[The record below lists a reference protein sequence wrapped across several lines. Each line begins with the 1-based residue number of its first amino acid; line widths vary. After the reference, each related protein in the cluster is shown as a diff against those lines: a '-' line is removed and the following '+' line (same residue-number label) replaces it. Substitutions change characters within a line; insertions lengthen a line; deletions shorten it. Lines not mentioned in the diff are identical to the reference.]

1 MMLGSQS
8 RWKVALVFG
17 LAGLALVLVFYNI
30 VWPALRPAAAPEVR
44 AAQPAA
50 SPAPVRAGRRT
61 TESAPQSLDPTL
73 HLALLAAA
81 EGMQYKGS
89 GRNIF
94 RSQVESAPIPKP
106 VAPALTGSAAQ
117 PSQPPINLRFFGFA
131 SRPGEAKRVFLSSG
145 EDVFIAS
152 EGDIVNRRYR
162 VLHIGVNTV
171 EVEDVLG
178 GRRQVLPLTSG

>member
-1 MMLGSQS
+1 MPGSQS
-8 RWKVALVFG
+8 RWKVPLVFG
-17 LAGLALVLVFYNI
+17 LAALALVLFFFNI
-30 VWPALRPAAAPEVR
+30 VWPALRPAAAPEAA

-50 SPAPVRAGRRT
+50 RPAPARPGTHAA
-61 TESAPQSLDPTL
+61 APQSLDPTL
-73 HLALLAAA
+73 HLGLLAAA
-81 EGMQYKGS
+81 EGVQYKGS

-94 RSQVESAPIPKP
+94 RSQEEPAAIPKP
-106 VAPALTGSAAQ
+106 VAPVLTATGPPAQ
-117 PSQPPINLRFFGFA
+117 PAINLRFFGFA
-131 SRPGEAKRVFLSSG
+131 SRAGEAKRVFLSEG

-178 GRRQVLPLTSG
+178 GRRQVLPLAGG

>member
-17 LAGLALVLVFYNI
+17 VAGLALVLFFFNI
-30 VWPALRPAAAPEVR
+30 VWPALRLAAAPEVR

-50 SPAPVRAGRRT
+50 SPAPVRRRGHAAAAA
-61 TESAPQSLDPTL
+61 SQSLDPTL
-73 HLALLAAA
+73 HLALLAGT
-81 EGMQYKGS
+81 EGVQYKGS

-94 RSQVESAPIPKP
+94 RSQEEAAPIPKP
-106 VAPALTGSAAQ
+106 VAPALTATGP
-117 PSQPPINLRFFGFA
+117 PSPPPINLRFFGFA

-178 GRRQVLPLTSG
+178 ERRQVIPLTQG

>member
-1 MMLGSQS
+1 MLGSQD
-8 RWKVALVFG
+8 RWKVAVVLG
-17 LAGLALVLVFYNI
+17 LAALALVLFFFNI

-44 AAQPAA
+44 AAQPTAP
-50 SPAPVRAGRRT
+50 PAPVRAGRRAA
-61 TESAPQSLDPTL
+61 SAPQSLDPTL
-73 HLALLAAA
+73 HLAQLAAA
-81 EGMQYKGS
+81 EGVQYKGS

-94 RSQVESAPIPKP
+94 RGQVESAPIPKP
-106 VAPALTGSAAQ
+106 VAPALTATGP
-117 PSQPPINLRFFGFA
+117 PSPPPINLRFFGFA
-131 SRPGEAKRVFLSSG
+131 SRPGEAKRVFLASG

-178 GRRQVLPLTSG
+178 GRRQVIPLTQG